1 MPGVYF
7 EEIRMNFS
15 PKKSKETIA
24 AAVNEAK
31 LKAVAKLEDLDSSIT
46 NAVSRARF
54 V

>member
-1 MPGVYF
+1 MPGVCF

-31 LKAVAKLEDLDSSIT
+31 LKAVAKLESE
-46 NAVSRARF
+46 AGKKF
-54 V
+54 VVLKE